1 MLLLSPSHA
10 RRATWRLRGLFCASV
25 LLPVTPACADGALLV
40 ATARVCLHSPP
51 RTHTAQKT
59 ALYRCVEMG
68 FFEVVQVLL
77 DHKADPNIQ
86 ETGVRLCAGGR
97 VWGLRSRRALSR
109 AFARFFQLDYVA

>member
-1 MLLLSPSHA
+1 M
-10 RRATWRLRGLFCASV
+10 RGLSCASV

-59 ALYRCVEMG
+59 ALHRCAEMG

-77 DHKADPNIQ
+77 DHKADPNMPN
-86 ETGVRLCAGGR
+86 EVLFCAGGR
-97 VWGLRSRRALSR
+97 DWGLNAL
-109 AFARFFQLDYVA
+109 

>member
-1 MLLLSPSHA
+1 
-10 RRATWRLRGLFCASV
+10 
-25 LLPVTPACADGALLV
+25 
-40 ATARVCLHSPP
+40 
-51 RTHTAQKT
+51 
-59 ALYRCVEMG
+59 MG

-86 ETGVRLCAGGR
+86 ETGVLLYASGR

>member
-1 MLLLSPSHA
+1 M
-10 RRATWRLRGLFCASV
+10 
-25 LLPVTPACADGALLV
+25 TPACADGALLV

-86 ETGVRLCAGGR
+86 ETEVRLCAGGR
-97 VWGLRSRRALSR
+97 VWGLNALDSI
-109 AFARFFQLDYVA
+109 AIAITISITITNTVSITIAITLTLTMSLPLEHV